1 MGVTNF
7 YYNLREVSKRFEL
20 PVGKYCVIPSTF
32 NSGEEGEFL
41 IKVFVE
47 RSWGSSDQSDPMHF
61 RLSSMSLNTAHGS
74 VDPSPAPSP
83 TISPKTSP
91 LPSPRLR
98 QRCATAAGP
107 NLHVPSDTQIP
118 AMPRRRQIK
127 SLNFSQSFDEEWE
140 VFNRVLD
147 FMKKNKRVLDF
158 MKKNERVLDVMNG
171 NCPIIQIKEED

>member
-1 MGVTNF
+1 MTNF

-47 RSWGSSDQSDPMHF
+47 KSWGSSDQSDRMAF

-83 TISPKTSP
+83 TVSPKTSP
-91 LPSPRLR
+91 LPSPRVR
-98 QRCATAAGP
+98 PRCATAAGP

-118 AMPRRRQIK
+118 TMQRRRQIK

-140 VFNRVLD
+140 VLNRVLD
-147 FMKKNKRVLDF
+147 FMKKNKRVLD
-158 MKKNERVLDVMNG
+158 VING
-171 NCPIIQIKEED
+171 NCPIIEVNEED